1 VVAREAEV
9 VDLKLT
15 LQPVQESQS
24 KTSSETFGI
33 DMVKMDTM
41 DLKHRHV
48 YEVIKDG
55 VNTEPEWCKF
65 PGRDQQCREK
75 KIHSSEL
82 QVINSEPMV
91 MISEKGQLIKLTIY
105 MMLFF

>member
-55 VNTEPEWCKF
+55 VNTEPEWCNF
-65 PGRDQQCREK
+65 PGRDEFERVLPK
-75 KIHSSEL
+75 KYW
-82 QVINSEPMV
+82 P
-91 MISEKGQLIKLTIY
+91 LITNLCAIG
-105 MMLFF
+105 